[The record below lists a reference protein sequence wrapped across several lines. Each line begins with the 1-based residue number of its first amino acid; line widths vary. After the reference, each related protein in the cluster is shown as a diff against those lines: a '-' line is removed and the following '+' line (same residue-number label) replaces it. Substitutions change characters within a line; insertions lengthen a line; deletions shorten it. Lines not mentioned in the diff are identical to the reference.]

1 MPKYKQFEY
10 NSEVMDVLCCVVLG
24 KNRVK
29 EMMKTLK
36 QPQST
41 ISEKLRFLRKVGVVK
56 KSKWAYEPNWSKL
69 VNIARKEVHFVFK
82 FYVGKSEKRFME
94 LFSEE
99 RIKNI
104 IKTYAQMAV
113 KDKTMELVSISDV
126 VWKYFFGLTQM
137 EDKEL
142 EEIDKRFVI
151 LKKKIGAMSPEKL
164 LFMECEE

>member
-10 NSEVMDVLCCVVLG
+10 NREVMDVLCCVILG
-24 KNRVK
+24 YSRVSD
-29 EMMKTLK
+29 MMKILK

-41 ISEKLRFLRKVGVVK
+41 VSEKLRFLKKNKIVK
-56 KSKWAYEPNWSKL
+56 KSKWVFVPNWDKL
-69 VNIARKEVHFVFK
+69 VNIARKEVHFVLK

-113 KDKTMELVSISDV
+113 KDKTMELVSISEV
-126 VWKYFFGLTQM
+126 VWKYFLGLTQM

-142 EEIDKRFVI
+142 KKIDERFVI
-151 LKKKIGAMSPEKL
+151 LKKKIGAMSSEKL
-164 LFMECEE
+164 FFIECEE

>member
-10 NSEVMDVLCCVVLG
+10 NREVMDVLCCVILG
-24 KNRVK
+24 YSRVSDI
-29 EMMKTLK
+29 MKILK

-41 ISEKLRFLRKVGVVK
+41 ISEKLRFLKKNKIVK
-56 KSKWAYEPNWSKL
+56 KSKWVFEPNWSKL
-69 VNIARKEVHFVFK
+69 VNIARKEVHSVLK

-104 IKTYAQMAV
+104 IKTYAQMV
-113 KDKTMELVSISDV
+113 IKDKTMEFVSISEV
-126 VWKYFFGLTQM
+126 VWKYFLGLTQT

-142 EEIDKRFVI
+142 KEIDKRFVM
-151 LKKKIGAMSPEKL
+151 LKKKIGALSPEKL
-164 LFMECEE
+164 FFIQCEE

>member
-10 NSEVMDVLCCVVLG
+10 NREVMDVLCCVILG
-24 KNRVK
+24 YSRVSDI
-29 EMMKTLK
+29 MKILK

-41 ISEKLRFLRKVGVVK
+41 ISEKLRFLRKNKIVK
-56 KSKWAYEPNWSKL
+56 KSKWVFVPNWSKL
-69 VNIARKEVHFVFK
+69 VDIARKKVHSILK
-82 FYVGKSEKRFME
+82 FYAGKSEKRFME

-113 KDKTMELVSISDV
+113 KDKTIELVSISDV
-126 VWKYFFGLTQM
+126 VWKYFLGLTQM

-142 EEIDKRFVI
+142 EEIDKMLII

-164 LFMECEE
+164 FFMECEE